1 MWIPIK
7 FTIDT
12 PLGSLVIKAREIKDN
27 YKGWIYYEI

>member
-12 PLGSLVIKAREIKDN
+12 PLGALVIKAKEIKDS
-27 YKGWIYYEI
+27 YIG